1 MILYIYTGEEQVL
14 RKSRWE
20 LDTLSM
26 LNREGSR
33 QKQVRCQ
40 DASPLWPTQKEE
52 RRRQCHK
59 SLQITNPS
67 HVHLDLQSSLAAK
80 PQALRYPLTRQLHMI
95 DYYY

>member
-14 RKSRWE
+14 RKSQWE
-20 LDTLSM
+20 LDALSM

-33 QKQVRCQ
+33 QKQIRCR
-40 DASPLWPTQKEE
+40 DASTLWLTQKEK

-80 PQALRYPLTRQLHMI
+80 PRALRYPLTNQLHMI